1 MKSGC
6 CVIAIFFFVA
16 VIIIIASGFLFKR
29 REAVR
34 HSRRIGV
41 PDARRTATFRG
52 DLQTWKKINVGK
64 RSMDMEEARLE
75 FFDWGIRLRGTGMMR
90 PVVPVREAQ
99 YEELTEA
106 RLVTAHKKQ
115 GVRLHAAG
123 IADAMIFWTRQDS
136 NVLDRL
142 EEHAVSV
149 DRAADQVSD
158 PPKMFYGAGF

>member
-6 CVIAIFFFVA
+6 CVIAIFFGVA
-16 VIIIIASGFLFKR
+16 VIIIASAFLFKR

-34 HSRRIGV
+34 DSRRIGV

-52 DLQTWKKINVGK
+52 GLQTWKKINVGK
-64 RSMDMEEARLE
+64 GSMDMEEVRLE
-75 FFDWGIRLRGTGMMR
+75 FFDWGIRLRGVGIMR

-158 PPKMFYGAGF
+158 PPNMFHSGGF

>member
-6 CVIAIFFFVA
+6 CVIAIFFGVA
-16 VIIIIASGFLFKR
+16 VIIIIASAFLFKR

-34 HSRRIGV
+34 DSRRIGV
-41 PDARRTATFRG
+41 PDARRTATFHG
-52 DLQTWKKINVGK
+52 GLQTWKKINVGK
-64 RSMDMEEARLE
+64 GSMEEVRLE
-75 FFDWGIRLRGTGMMR
+75 FFDWGIRLRGVGIMR

-123 IADAMIFWTRQDS
+123 IADPMIFWTRQDS

-158 PPKMFYGAGF
+158 PPSMSSVTGGF